1 LLPLTDIA
9 VSVILL
15 SFLISGWNQGII
27 KTIIGP
33 LSTLLCIATVY
44 TFFNKIQN
52 PFLCLFIL
60 ILGPLGLS
68 LILSLFLRQW
78 HKNVTH
84 QDPPL
89 LVSRLLGGIFYS
101 LWGWGM
107 MMLVLIFIGMMP
119 QKIFKFK
126 GLQKDIFGSYSYLYA
141 KNAILNKIPPI
152 KSASNL
158 LKVFQDPE
166 KIAEIQNTPGY
177 DEIYNHKKIQDL
189 LADEKIVKLIK
200 EKNVLKLLA
209 NPKVMAIWQDEKLIK
224 KFLEVSQ
231 KSMTQPHLKLEP
243 KPQVY
248 EFSP

>member
-1 LLPLTDIA
+1 LLTVTDIA

-15 SFLISGWNQGII
+15 SFLISGWNKGII

-33 LSTLLCIATVY
+33 LSTILCIAAVY

-60 ILGPLGLS
+60 ILGPLVLS
-68 LILSLFLRQW
+68 LILSLLLRQW
-78 HKNVTH
+78 HENVTH
-84 QDPPL
+84 KDPPL

-101 LWGWGM
+101 FWGWGM
-107 MMLVLIFIGMMP
+107 MILILIFIGMMP

-126 GLQKDIFGSYSYLYA
+126 GLQHDIFSSHSYVYA
-141 KNAILNKIPPI
+141 KNFVVNKIPSV
-152 KSASNL
+152 KNASNL
-158 LKVFQDPE
+158 LEVFQDPE

-200 EKNVLKLLA
+200 EKDVLKLLA
-209 NPKVMAIWQDEKLIK
+209 DPKVMAIWQDENLIK

-231 KSMTQPHLKLEP
+231 KSMAQPHPAPTAE
-243 KPQVY
+243 PQVY
-248 EFSP
+248 EFQP